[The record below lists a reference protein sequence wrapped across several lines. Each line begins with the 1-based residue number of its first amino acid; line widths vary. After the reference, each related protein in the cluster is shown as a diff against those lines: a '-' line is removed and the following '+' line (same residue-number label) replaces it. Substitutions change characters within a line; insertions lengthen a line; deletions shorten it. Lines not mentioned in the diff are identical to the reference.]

1 MNLKPLIIA
10 LFLATGLNAQQTVT
24 LEQCWNSSRENM
36 PALKS
41 SSLHKKLDSL
51 QQLILRSNYFP
62 KLKANAQA
70 SWQSDVTS
78 VDIDNPMF
86 SIDKPSQEQYKA
98 YFEVNQLVWDGG
110 RTKALR
116 EKSTKETLLADAETD
131 VAFHS
136 VKERV
141 TSLYFALMLSQK
153 QIDITNQLVE
163 TLDKKLSEIDQGVKQ
178 GVIREAGKYVL
189 QAEKLQAEQDLTNQQ
204 FQSRGVANMLNVL
217 TGMSIQ
223 YTDSLE
229 KPDAQVP
236 QDINRKQLEVFQL
249 QKDVAQQGKSLL
261 KKDRMPVINIFA
273 QGGYGKPGLNMLK
286 NEADYWLMAGAGV
299 SWTIFDWNQ
308 SKRKREQLT
317 VQQQMIDYSRE
328 QFVQQMN
335 TEKQQYLAAIEQYKN
350 ALQKDNEIIQ
360 LRAKITA
367 DYSSQLKQ
375 GTVTSSAYIEELF
388 KEQSALITK
397 EIHAIK
403 LNQSQIALQIL
414 LEK

>member
-1 MNLKPLIIA
+1 MKFKTLIIA
-10 LFLATGLNAQQTVT
+10 LLFSSGVYAQQTVT
-24 LEQCWNSSRENM
+24 LQQCWTNARANM
-36 PALKS
+36 PALKTS
-41 SSLHKKLDSL
+41 TLHNKLDSL
-51 QQLILRSNYFP
+51 EQLILRSNYFP

-70 SWQSDVTS
+70 TWQSDVTS

-86 SIDKPSQEQYKA
+86 SIDEPSQEQYKA
-98 YFEVNQLVWDGG
+98 YVEVNQLVWDGG
-110 RTKALR
+110 RTHALR
-116 EKSTKETLLADAETD
+116 EKSTKESLLASAETE
-131 VAFHS
+131 VAFYS

-141 TSLYFALMLSQK
+141 ASLYFALMLSQK
-153 QIDITNQLVE
+153 QMEITNQLIE

-189 QAEKLQAEQDLTNQQ
+189 QAEKLQAEQDLANQQ
-204 FQSRGVANMLNVL
+204 FQSKGVANMLNVL

-236 QDINRKQLEVFQL
+236 QEINRKQLEVFQL

-261 KKDRMPVINIFA
+261 KKDRMPVVNIFA

-286 NEADYWLMAGAGV
+286 NEADYWLLAGAGV
-299 SWTIFDWNQ
+299 SWTIFDWNK
-308 SKRKREQLT
+308 SKRKQEQLT
-317 VQQQMIDYSRE
+317 VQQQMIDHSRE
-328 QFVQQMN
+328 QFVQQVN
-335 TEKQQYLAAIEQYKN
+335 TERQQYLSAIDQYKE

-360 LRAKITA
+360 LRQKITA

-375 GTVTSSAYIEELF
+375 GTVTSSAYVEELF
-388 KEQSALITK
+388 KEQAALITR